1 VTAATGDRFLV
12 FCPNG
17 HRIQVQERHRGR
29 TGRCPNCK
37 ALFFVPVPET
47 TQTLGQ
53 AGGQPAA
60 AGSADQAP
68 GAPPV
73 PAGYSKWITDVRLH
87 RVNPAKLKLVPG
99 SLEADYE
106 AVDLGTCPE
115 HLLVAVVYAGSGP
128 FRAMQEPKKKAAT
141 RQAMLEHVLANKP
154 LAELPVPNKYPL
166 TPDLLAQL
174 KIVQPPIPGEESLFA
189 DVPVFGPGRIAVRVP
204 AADATGQRAY
214 LSFTLS
220 QFRQLSQTLAEPFGL
235 ADFGAGTSIPLAD
248 ETTEAKCHYSDAVM
262 QTLAEG
268 KLDYYKAD
276 PAIKLVVLG
285 RRCEKCSLIVSED
298 SRKKEKIGGKS
309 DASVASA
316 KCPKCKSKFGKIT
329 LYGVGPSV

>member
-1 VTAATGDRFLV
+1 
-12 FCPNG
+12 
-17 HRIQVQERHRGR
+17 
-29 TGRCPNCK
+29 
-37 ALFFVPVPET
+37 
-47 TQTLGQ
+47 
-53 AGGQPAA
+53 
-60 AGSADQAP
+60 
-68 GAPPV
+68 
-73 PAGYSKWITDVRLH
+73 
-87 RVNPAKLKLVPG
+87 
-99 SLEADYE
+99 
-106 AVDLGTCPE
+106 
-115 HLLVAVVYAGSGP
+115 
-128 FRAMQEPKKKAAT
+128 
-141 RQAMLEHVLANKP
+141 
-154 LAELPVPNKYPL
+154 L
-166 TPDLLAQL
+166 TQL

-189 DVPVFGPGRIAVRVP
+189 DVPVFGLGRIAVRLP

-220 QFRQLSQTLAEPFGL
+220 QFRQLSQTLSEPFGL

-262 QTLAEG
+262 QTLAPG

-329 LYGVGPSV
+329 LYGVGPSA